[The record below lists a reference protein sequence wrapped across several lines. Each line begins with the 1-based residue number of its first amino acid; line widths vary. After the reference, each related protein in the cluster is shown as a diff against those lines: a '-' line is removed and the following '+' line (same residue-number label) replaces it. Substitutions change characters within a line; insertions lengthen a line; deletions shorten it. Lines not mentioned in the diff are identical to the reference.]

1 MSEKHEAA
9 KRLLQ
14 AAEQMQALLTE
25 ETDGDGICSHA
36 RASVLHAKVIEL
48 VTRPETQDPDD
59 DKDETDEGM
68 FDAEED
74 PDS

>member
-14 AAEQMQALLTE
+14 AAQEMQALLTE

-48 VTRPETQDPDD
+48 LTRPETQDPEDGD
-59 DKDETDEGM
+59 EDETDEGM
-68 FDAEED
+68 FDSED
-74 PDS
+74 DT